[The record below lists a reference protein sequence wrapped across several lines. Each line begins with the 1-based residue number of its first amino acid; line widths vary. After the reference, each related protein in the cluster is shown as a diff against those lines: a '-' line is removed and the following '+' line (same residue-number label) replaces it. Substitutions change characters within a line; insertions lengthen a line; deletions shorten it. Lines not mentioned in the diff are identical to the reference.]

1 MHIDHYQL
9 SQHGHLTF
17 RSHSFHPFSL
27 LTCLLSLLLWPL
39 KRSAVQRHLIAAIAR
54 PCRLCPLLVSVMSQF
69 SSFSRPGSSSSAV
82 RKPYEE
88 SKEAVSFAPSSTST
102 IHNIPAHN
110 PTEPASSH
118 TATMFKQRAI
128 YSQFITTQ
136 PQQQP
141 PQSAS
146 RSHHYEHKEQ
156 YSTDPSYVFSAASFP
171 ASVHPSPP
179 LPLSLFHGHKLPSLP
194 PLPQHSAA
202 PTRLQPT
209 VIVPFE
215 HQSANLPPRRIA
227 IERKKRQY
235 AAQSLSALLAVYGIN
250 YSQYSPQH
258 DHESGLPSYLL
269 LQLFDDV
276 EYETYTP
283 EQWLQYGPIE
293 GRSLRLDASGHG
305 DYVPCTVLEYG
316 SARDEWRV
324 QFDDSGVSSWTC
336 RLHLYMA
343 VEDPQLYVAR
353 VANAHKQRRGAEAA
367 LRCALY
373 VDCMPIDD
381 LSGMDAEQVNRIL
394 FLSLNT
400 KKMRVN
406 NNDTTQ
412 LINEIQ
418 LDYSRTINALIY
430 NAHQP
435 TNATKALT
443 TAGSAVSCP
452 DYATVRIP
460 AHDFASH
467 FTSFCFHSFMTK
479 PEAIVSLIRVN
490 AECQKLNKT
499 PLLLAGYSKPV
510 RVDEFSGSQHA
521 TISGLQSYLH
531 DKLLVNVTAAIR
543 QGLKDVD
550 KGWLNLHEKSREL
563 YDFSKLKRLM
573 TRINFMIGDAVRAC
587 ALQAMTDYV
596 ALIERTCQYEVAVQ
610 GLKDA
615 QLTLRGSAEA
625 GGGSGGGASGGG
637 GEAPSSGQ
645 PLFSVDL
652 LFKDGCIQYSSAAT
666 ALATTPLDVFDAA
679 FAALSRLPQI
689 ESSCLPQLFPANN
702 VTHLAAVQREE
713 PIVDQHA
720 QRLTQLL
727 QTAIQPLTAY
737 LSLYDTYLPFLQLN
751 LDDWIKELQRSGADT
766 LDQLRRLIAQHVDE
780 RSAAEAAI
788 PKQLSLG
795 LALVN
800 CDDVRRKLNNKHTE
814 AVTKLL
820 DAMQRNTQTRCEDI
834 TRHVKKVETDIK
846 RTPID
851 IVELTRLREYLVGV
865 PSLVNVVRSNV
876 WNDVMPW
883 FDMLDTFSCR
893 MAKHL
898 YKLKYT
904 LIGYPKALMEMLQ
917 AREAQLANDTTL
929 FLQEMRSQ
937 QDELIND
944 INECEKQINH
954 LSHLHDFEHMDRVND
969 KCEKIAAQLI
979 AIQQRANQ
987 FNSNELLFPSTSSTD
1002 YTIVH
1007 TLQQRFDDYYR
1018 LFTTAYQW
1026 TSSVK
1031 TWRYGAFVELDGGR
1045 IVSEVERHAATM
1057 AAVLQSR
1064 TIVDNAAHQTLA
1076 VSIEKEIGA
1085 FKLVLPLVVALR
1097 NAGMKERHWQ
1107 QLSAELPFNFS
1118 VMMRDTNAA
1127 AAAAGAGAGETA
1139 GGVGGDDG
1147 QPSSGLT
1154 LQRLCDEYGLH
1165 KNVELIQ
1172 RVSSVASEEFAI
1184 ESSLQRMDDEWK
1196 ARDFTVTPF
1205 EHSGSFVVQATDDI
1219 RQLLATHI
1227 DTTRAML
1234 DSSYKQP
1241 FEERLTRW
1249 LGKLTTVS
1257 GVIDEWLAVQAR
1269 WTVLQAVFASADVC
1283 KALVGETK
1291 RFMAVNKSW
1300 RLMMAHVHATP
1311 DVLSF
1316 ADNAALLAKFRDNNA
1331 TLTSL
1336 LHELHQQA
1344 AGNEQLRALLP
1355 APEQQAAE
1363 AEAEA
1368 EVAPE
1373 AEVEAK
1379 AEAEAEVQQPQAEP
1393 AAAETETEQPAAQQE
1408 Q

>member
-1 MHIDHYQL
+1 M
-9 SQHGHLTF
+9 
-17 RSHSFHPFSL
+17 
-27 LTCLLSLLLWPL
+27 
-39 KRSAVQRHLIAAIAR
+39 
-54 PCRLCPLLVSVMSQF
+54 
-69 SSFSRPGSSSSAV
+69 

-88 SKEAVSFAPSSTST
+88 SKEAVSFTPAATASNVSVGSNTLDSSSL
-102 IHNIPAHN
+102 
-110 PTEPASSH
+110 H
-118 TATMFKQRAI
+118 TATMFKQRAM
-128 YSQFITTQ
+128 YSELIA
-136 PQQQP
+136 QQQP
-141 PQSAS
+141 QHTPL
-146 RSHHYEHKEQ
+146 YEHKEQ
-156 YSTDPSYVFSAASFP
+156 YSTDSSCPQLTAPS
-171 ASVHPSPP
+171 SVHPSPP
-179 LPLSLFHGHKLPSLP
+179 LPMSLFHGYKLPSPP
-194 PLPQHSAA
+194 PLPPNSIA
-202 PTRLQPT
+202 PTRLQPK

-215 HQSANLPPRRIA
+215 HQSASLPPRRIA

-235 AAQSLSALLAVYGIN
+235 AAQSLSALLSVHGIN
-250 YSQYSPQH
+250 YSLHSPQH
-258 DHESGLPSYLL
+258 DHVSGLPSYLM

-276 EYETYTP
+276 EYETYSP

-293 GRSLRLDASGHG
+293 GRSLRLDAVGHG
-305 DYVPCTVLEYG
+305 DYVSCSVLEY
-316 SARDEWRV
+316 SVERDEWRV
-324 QFDDSGVSSWTC
+324 QFEDSGVSSWTC

-353 VANAHKQRRGAEAA
+353 VANAHKQRREAEAA

-430 NAHQP
+430 NAHQQSN
-435 TNATKALT
+435 TTQALT
-443 TAGSAVSCP
+443 AATAAIHCP

-490 AECQKLNKT
+490 AECQKLHKT
-499 PLLLAGYSKPV
+499 PLLLSAYTKPV

-531 DKLLVNVTAAIR
+531 DKLLVNVTTAIR

-550 KGWLNLHEKSREL
+550 KGWLNLREKSREL

-573 TRINFMIGDAVRAC
+573 TRINFMIGDAVRTC

-596 ALIERTCQYEVAVQ
+596 ALIERTCQYDVVVH

-615 QLTLRGSAEA
+615 QLTLRATSQGGVS
-625 GGGSGGGASGGG
+625 GGSGGS
-637 GEAPSSGQ
+637 EAVSGQ

-652 LFKDGCIQYSSAAT
+652 LFKDGCVQYSSAAT

-713 PIVDQHA
+713 PVVDLHA
-720 QRLTQLL
+720 ERLTQLL
-727 QTAIQPLTAY
+727 HSAIQPVTSY

-751 LDDWIKELQRSGADT
+751 LDDYIKELQRSSADT
-766 LDQLRRLIAQHVDE
+766 LDNLRRLITQHIDD
-780 RSAAEAAI
+780 RSAAEAAL

-814 AVTKLL
+814 AITKLL
-820 DAMQRNTQTRCEDI
+820 EAMQRNTQTRCEDV
-834 TRHVKKVETDIK
+834 TRSVKKIETDIK

-865 PSLVNVVRSNV
+865 PSLVNVVRGSV

-883 FDMLDTFSCR
+883 FDMLDSFCCR

-904 LIGYPKALMEMLQ
+904 LIGYPKSLMEMLQ

-929 FLQEMRSQ
+929 FLQEMRMQ
-937 QDELIND
+937 QEELMND

-969 KCEKIAAQLI
+969 KCEKIAAQLA
-979 AIQQRANQ
+979 AIDARAKQ
-987 FNSNELLFPSTSSTD
+987 FNSNELLFPATASTD
-1002 YTIVH
+1002 YTIVR

-1031 TWRYGAFVELDGGR
+1031 NWRYGSFVELDGGK
-1045 IVSEVERHAATM
+1045 IVDEVARHSSTM
-1057 AAVLQSR
+1057 ATVLQSR
-1064 TIVDNAAHQTLA
+1064 VIGDNAAHQTLA
-1076 VSIEKEIGA
+1076 VSIEKEINA

-1118 VMMRDTNAA
+1118 LMMRDSNAA
-1127 AAAAGAGAGETA
+1127 AGGAG
-1139 GGVGGDDG
+1139 VGDAGDDG
-1147 QPSSGLT
+1147 QPSGLLT

-1165 KNVELIQ
+1165 KSVELIQ
-1172 RVSSVASEEFAI
+1172 RVSSIASEEFAI
-1184 ESSLQRMDDEWK
+1184 ESSVQHMDDEWK
-1196 ARDFTVTPF
+1196 AREFTITPH
-1205 EHSGSFVVQATDDI
+1205 EQTGSFIVQAVDDI
-1219 RQLLATHI
+1219 VELLIAHI
-1227 DTTRAML
+1227 ETTRTML
-1234 DSSYKQP
+1234 GSAFKQP

-1249 LGKLTTVS
+1249 LGKLTTVD
-1257 GVIDEWLAVQAR
+1257 GVIEEWLALQAR
-1269 WTVLQAVFASADVC
+1269 WVVLQAVFASTEVC
-1283 KALVGETK
+1283 KALVSETK

-1316 ADNAALLAKFRDNNA
+1316 ADNAALLSKLKDSNA
-1331 TLTSL
+1331 ILTTLEQ
-1336 LHELHQQA
+1336 ELQQQA
-1344 AGNEQLRALLP
+1344 VTNEQLAVLRTLLP
-1355 APEQQAAE
+1355 APSQPV
-1363 AEAEA
+1363 
-1368 EVAPE
+1368 EVSQPQPE
-1373 AEVEAK
+1373 AKSAVA
-1379 AEAEAEVQQPQAEP
+1379 VVD
-1393 AAAETETEQPAAQQE
+1393 AETHPPSVEQE